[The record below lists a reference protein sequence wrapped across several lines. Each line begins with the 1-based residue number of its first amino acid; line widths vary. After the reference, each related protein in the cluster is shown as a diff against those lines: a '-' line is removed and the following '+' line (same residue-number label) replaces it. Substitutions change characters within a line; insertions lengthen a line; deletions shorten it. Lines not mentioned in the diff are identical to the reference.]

1 MKFKT
6 TRKNMKENYSKIIKV
21 GYCNIS
27 YLLQY
32 ETPIAYSTRAE
43 GWACDYYEVDGVLIS
58 TGYAPIGS
66 IVPSYDVCHQY
77 NVKAESIVLT
87 HGMNRDDKIDIVRGY
102 LKEFIKEV
110 NV

>member
-6 TRKNMKENYSKIIKV
+6 TRKNMVENYSKIIKV

-32 ETPIAYSTRAE
+32 EQPIAYSTRVE

-58 TGYAPIGS
+58 EGYAPIGN
-66 IVPSYDVCHQY
+66 IAPSYDICHRY
-77 NVKAESIVLT
+77 NVKAENIVLT
-87 HGMNRDDKIDIVRGY
+87 RGMNRDDKMDIVRGY
-102 LKEFIKEV
+102 LREFIKEV
-110 NV
+110 TV